1 MKTITNSHIILVAL
15 LLMLCSFNSSKNSS
29 LWHRVNLGKVENNMK
44 ALTNSVDPYV
54 VRTYFSDDSDWEKIS
69 AKFVANY
76 EMGFKANLEFL
87 NDKKYDGFTSQELI
101 NDGLGDYEHS
111 FIFIADKITFEGE
124 DNSLLCIDLYDEIG
138 RTFRVIPSEL
148 WGVENNLSI
157 SNMDFA
163 DFYDNCDEK
172 GVFRG
177 FE

>member
-1 MKTITNSHIILVAL
+1 MKSLSNS
-15 LLMLCSFNSSKNSS
+15 
-29 LWHRVNLGKVENNMK
+29 E
-44 ALTNSVDPYV
+44 DPYV
-54 VRTYFSDDSDWEKIS
+54 VRTYFENDSDWERIS

-76 EMGFKANLEFL
+76 EMGFKANLVFL
-87 NDKKYDGFTSQELI
+87 NDKKYEGFTSQNLI
-101 NDGLGDYEHS
+101 NDGLGDYEHN
-111 FIFIADKITFEGE
+111 FIFIADSKTIESE

-163 DFYDNCDEK
+163 DFYDSCDEN